1 VARPARLTPAAQI
14 PESDGHTSTA
24 RTPGSSSA
32 PAPRV
37 GTLRLDPRT
46 LIARPGRNARWRLA
60 RTPPLAWKRLDWV
73 ALRLEQRGKPVGRIV
88 LDQKTRRPRAR
99 GPAVRLVAGRS
110 TVVSGQSGGKRL
122 TAKLTL
128 LIAKRYAGRTLV
140 AKLAARDDNG
150 ARQHFVGRTDQRAAP
165 FASEQER
172 RSRPGLSVSGVTP

>member
-73 ALRLEQRGKPVGRIV
+73 ALRLEQRGNPVGRIV

-110 TVVSGQSGGKRL
+110 TVVSGQRGGKRL
-122 TAKLTL
+122 T
-128 LIAKRYAGRTLV
+128 

-165 FASEQER
+165 FASERAR
-172 RSRPGLSVSGVTP
+172 RRLAPLTLARDEHQK